1 MSRTKKEVKRGTGLP
16 RFDVGD
22 KVVRSAHPFKN
33 KFRQTKRPHI
43 GVIQS
48 VIIKLNASN
57 YKEYYYQVKWGKSN
71 SLSVNSQ
78 RRLEFAP

>member
-33 KFRQTKRPHI
+33 KFRQTKRLALLL
-43 GVIQS
+43 V
-48 VIIKLNASN
+48 V
-57 YKEYYYQVKWGKSN
+57 
-71 SLSVNSQ
+71 
-78 RRLEFAP
+78 F